1 MDSRRYGRI
10 ELVGKNEKH
19 FMCPTMTLADGIK
32 CCAVVYQNG
41 KRIVVHNKML
51 KDLKLTKEILFMSFF
66 DKMKDLAET
75 RPLFMGFSSSD
86 YIDTMDILGGSA
98 EEIRHF
104 FDTHEYV
111 VCTSRQIRY
120 GGASLFVSGTMQR
133 IGLAIGDFY
142 VLPTSVNEFGIVPCT
157 KKSDVDYIKN
167 FLVRSNKE
175 AGATRRKDIVSD
187 SVFRYFA
194 DTNTLKAIA

>member
-1 MDSRRYGRI
+1 MDNRRYGRI

-32 CCAVVYQNG
+32 CCAVVYLNG
-41 KRIVVHNKML
+41 ERIVVYNKML
-51 KDLKLTKEILFMSFF
+51 KEMRLPKGILFMSFF

-75 RPLFMGFSSSD
+75 RPLFMGFPSGDS
-86 YIDTMDILGGSA
+86 IDNMDILDGST

-104 FDTHEYV
+104 FDAHEYV

-120 GGASLFVSGTMQR
+120 GGASLFVPGVMQR

-157 KKSDVDYIKN
+157 KKSDVDDLKS

-175 AGATRRKDIVSD
+175 ASATHRKDIISD

-194 DTNTLKAIA
+194 DTNTFKAIA

>member
-1 MDSRRYGRI
+1 M
-10 ELVGKNEKH
+10 
-19 FMCPTMTLADGIK
+19 
-32 CCAVVYQNG
+32 
-41 KRIVVHNKML
+41 
-51 KDLKLTKEILFMSFF
+51 
-66 DKMKDLAET
+66 
-75 RPLFMGFSSSD
+75 
-86 YIDTMDILGGSA
+86 
-98 EEIRHF
+98 
-104 FDTHEYV
+104 
-111 VCTSRQIRY
+111 
-120 GGASLFVSGTMQR
+120 
-133 IGLAIGDFY
+133 AIGDFY